1 MQVSHETSPSPAAV
15 AAATAPVPK
24 YYKLLTRPKVKAA
37 VQAYLQS
44 GTRAGQFVA
53 IYTKTSS
60 ISLYLSHGPSLA
72 IWGAS
77 IPTGQ
82 ALSIQIPTGGLAW

>member
-1 MQVSHETSPSPAAV
+1 MQVSRETSPAAV

-24 YYKLLTRPKVKAA
+24 HYKLLTHPRVKAA
-37 VQAYLQS
+37 IQAYLQS
-44 GTRAGQFVA
+44 GSLTGQFTA

-60 ISLYLSHGPSLA
+60 ISLYLSHGQSLA
-72 IWGAS
+72 IWCAS

-82 ALSIQIPTGGLAW
+82 ALSIQIPTGGLKW